1 MSILP
6 LTHYYY
12 LTFYPILV
20 DSDRECLFILVIYID
35 STQGD
40 RGLTILGDIKPVLVQ
55 SVCNKCVIVV
65 PQCWLGRGLSEKQ

>member
-40 RGLTILGDIKPVLVQ
+40 RGLTILGDIKP
-55 SVCNKCVIVV
+55 
-65 PQCWLGRGLSEKQ
+65 E